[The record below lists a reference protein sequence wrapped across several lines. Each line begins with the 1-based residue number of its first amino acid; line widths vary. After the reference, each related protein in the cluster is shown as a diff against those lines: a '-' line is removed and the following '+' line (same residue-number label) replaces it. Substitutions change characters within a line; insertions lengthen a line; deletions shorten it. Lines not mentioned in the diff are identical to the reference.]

1 MIAESAPKAALEP
14 SLGANSWNGW
24 YAPVLSYIASHNVKL
39 FSYIN
44 ADWDAQPMWA
54 GQGWGDTRV
63 QTNAY
68 VLGQWKQAI
77 SNTRFLEASSGLYTP
92 Q

>member
-1 MIAESAPKAALEP
+1 MKM
-14 SLGANSWNGW
+14 
-24 YAPVLSYIASHNVKL
+24 

-44 ADWDAQPMWA
+44 ANWDVQPLWA

-68 VLGQWKQAI
+68 VLERWRAELAKPRFVV
-77 SNTRFLEASSGLYTP
+77 TR
-92 Q
+92 